1 MDKNPRQITRLR
13 YLDAKNL
20 EKFVKSISYDSN
32 TNTFEIGTNLYVD
45 GLIQN
50 SDFILPSNGEGMK
63 ILNDTLISFYLA
75 GENTDSIDILP
86 QIDEGLITFA
96 ANHRLDDGS
105 LQSSEVHLNIIYAQ
119 NSDILTDQNVKTLFG
134 NQSIYGSGNIDLY
147 KHYLH
152 IQAGV
157 SGAGLY
163 DFYILVQSSSN
174 VNCSSTDGATQ
185 KLKDLLKI
193 SGSTP
198 RIYETGVC
206 GPVQSPSDEQNYSA
220 HNPCALYWN
229 GSLLYVR
236 NDTLDFTITLIED
249 KVETV

>member
-50 SDFILPSNGEGMK
+50 PYFILPSNGEGMK

-105 LQSSEVHLNIIYAQ
+105 LESSEAHLNIIYAQ
-119 NSDILTDQNVKTLFG
+119 NSDILTNQNVKTLFG

-147 KHYLH
+147 KHNVTINNQYH
-152 IQAGV
+152 CTI
-157 SGAGLY
+157 
-163 DFYILVQSSSN
+163 ISSSN
-174 VNCSSTDGATQ
+174 VDCTSTTGASQ
-185 KLKDLLKI
+185 KLKELLKVNNNNQYYESI
-193 SGSTP
+193 YDDASGNSG
-198 RIYETGVC
+198 IFYYYNNLLSIESNG
-206 GPVQSPSDEQNYSA
+206 GIVQI
-220 HNPCALYWN
+220 
-229 GSLLYVR
+229 
-236 NDTLDFTITLIED
+236 TTITDVVTTI
-249 KVETV
+249 